1 MGAGGS
7 KKKKE
12 EDDMSLVKRAERR
25 FESYGYPVMDT
36 GSTDVVQTADKYDF
50 LLVFRDPE
58 DAGPK
63 EKGAGSGGGGAEEG
77 DEEGG
82 LEAIFSPLLS
92 AITPTSLGVFS
103 DETLNGAY
111 EQKSWLLGYFKG
123 STAFAVARPCTF
135 ACEKN
140 VGLSSENKKRAAFIF
155 LYKQTRSK

>member
-63 EKGAGSGGGGAEEG
+63 EKGAGSGGGGAAAVEIDKGAPGREV
-77 DEEGG
+77 
-82 LEAIFSPLLS
+82 LS
-92 AITPTSLGVFS
+92 TEPAG
-103 DETLNGAY
+103 
-111 EQKSWLLGYFKG
+111 
-123 STAFAVARPCTF
+123 
-135 ACEKN
+135 
-140 VGLSSENKKRAAFIF
+140 
-155 LYKQTRSK
+155 